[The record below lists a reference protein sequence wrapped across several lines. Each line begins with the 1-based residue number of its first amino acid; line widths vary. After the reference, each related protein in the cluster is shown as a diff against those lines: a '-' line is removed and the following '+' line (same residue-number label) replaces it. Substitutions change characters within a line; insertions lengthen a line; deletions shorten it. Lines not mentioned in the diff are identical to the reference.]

1 MNLWTHLRYSFRR
14 RRLARDLAEE
24 MRLHREMLEEQ
35 FASEGTPPAEARFAT
50 QRRFGSAMAAV
61 DQSRDQWSFAWFD
74 SLLRDLQFAWRLLI
88 RQPMFTVA
96 ATLTVAFG
104 VGANTA
110 IVSVLETALL
120 NPLGLRHADNVMV
133 ARVRIEKLQMRH
145 AQTSGVEFREIQSM
159 TDVFSAAAAMEGRAW
174 TLQSGGEATRLVGQ
188 AVTPDFFRV
197 FGEYPAVGRFFTP
210 EDDNSVVLSDS
221 LWRTQF
227 GADPSVVGR
236 VMMLDDRPYHIVGVA
251 PAAFRFPAQAQ
262 AWTPLRL
269 DPKRLLDSQRGNNMN
284 LGLFARLNDGVAP
297 AQAVDRV
304 GRHVAAIN
312 STRGRSSKLDYDIE
326 LDPFGRY
333 IAGDLRRPLLL
344 LWSAALLVLFTGCA
358 NVAGLL
364 LARTASRR
372 KEIAIRISVGATH
385 SQIVRQLLLESLLL
399 GALGGAAGIAVAKFA
414 ISLLKHLVIPG
425 GSMLEFVSLNER
437 LVAYG
442 FGLALLSGLLFGLA
456 PAVQLLR
463 QSQSSD
469 LVRSRRKWFQDI
481 FVTAEVAGAFVLIVM
496 TFLLLR
502 SLWAVERIQPGFD
515 PHHVTTAY
523 FIKPKN
529 DPGFLDRLQT
539 ALHANPALQS
549 ASLVNPVPFG
559 GGGFTS
565 GFIIKNRER
574 RPGEP
579 LRHGEMY
586 QVSPDYFSTL
596 RIPLLRGR
604 TLAESDTA
612 SSPLVCVIDSRLAD
626 RFFPGQD
633 PIGQEI
639 GMYKGSARI
648 VGVVA
653 AIRGTTLEEGSRP
666 TVYYSLAQVPFF
678 QSAAIAVRSTAP
690 AASAIREVVRRTNAA
705 VPVYD
710 VKTLERRMGESLG
723 IRRVLAALLTTF
735 GAISLLLAILGL
747 YGVIAQVVSE
757 RTPEIGIR
765 MALGARPSQIL
776 SQFMRQGLRSG
787 FLGLGLGFLAVIY
800 AKRWISGML
809 YQVQASDPATLSLA
823 SVGILSMLL
832 IAVWWPARR
841 ASRIDPQHALRH
853 D

>member
-1 MNLWTHLRYSFRR
+1 MRLWTHIGYWFRR
-14 RRLARDLAEE
+14 RRLERDLAEE

-35 FASEGTPPAEARFAT
+35 FAGDGTPPDEVRFAA
-50 QRRFGSAMAAV
+50 QRRFGSATAAV
-61 DQSRDQWSFAWFD
+61 DQSRDQWSFAWLD
-74 SLLRDLQFAWRLLI
+74 SLLRDLHFAWRLLI

-133 ARVRIEKLQMRH
+133 ARVGYEKLQMRH

-159 TDVFSAAAAMEGRAW
+159 TDIFSAATAMEGRAW

-197 FGEYPAVGRFFTP
+197 FGEYPAMGRFFTP
-210 EDDNSVVLSDS
+210 EDDNSVVLSDL

-236 VMMLDDRPYHIVGVA
+236 VMMLDNRPYHIVGVA
-251 PAAFRFPAQAQ
+251 LATFRFPAQAQ

-269 DPKRLLDSQRGNNMN
+269 EPKRLLDSQRGNTMT
-284 LGLFARLNDGVAP
+284 LGLFARLKDGVVP

-304 GRHVAAIN
+304 SRHVAAIK
-312 STRGRSSKLDYDIE
+312 SARVESSKLSYDIE

-344 LWSAALLVLFTGCA
+344 LWGAALLVLFTGCA

-385 SQIVRQLLLESLLL
+385 PQIVRQLLLESMLL
-399 GALGGAAGIAVAKFA
+399 GAFGGAAGLGVTAFA
-414 ISLLKHLVIPG
+414 ISLLKRLVIPG
-425 GSMLEFVSLNER
+425 GSMLAFVSLNER
-437 LVAYG
+437 LLAYG

-456 PAVQLLR
+456 PAIQLLR
-463 QSQSSD
+463 QSHSSD
-469 LVRSRRKWFQDI
+469 MARSRRRWFQDL
-481 FVTAEVAGAFVLIVM
+481 FVTAEVTGAFVLIVM
-496 TFLLLR
+496 TALMLR
-502 SLWAVERIQPGFD
+502 SLWAIQRIHPGFD
-515 PHHVTTAY
+515 PQHVTTAF

-539 ALHANPALQS
+539 ALHANPAFQS
-549 ASLVNPVPFG
+549 ASLVNPAPFA

-565 GFIIKNRER
+565 GFIIKNRQYQ
-574 RPGEP
+574 PGEP
-579 LRHGEMY
+579 IWHGEMY
-586 QVSPDYFSTL
+586 QVTPDYFSTL

-604 TLAESDTA
+604 ILAESDTA
-612 SSPLVCVIDSRLAD
+612 GSPLVCLIDSKLAD

-648 VGVVA
+648 VGVVG
-653 AIRGTTLEEGSRP
+653 AIRGTTLEDGSRP
-666 TVYYSLAQVPFF
+666 TVYYSLAQVPLFP
-678 QSAAIAVRSTAP
+678 SAVIAVRSSTP
-690 AASAIREVVRRTNAA
+690 AASAIREVVRQTNAA

-710 VKTLERRMGESLG
+710 VKSLEERMGESLG

-757 RTPEIGIR
+757 RTHEIGIR
-765 MALGARPSQIL
+765 MALGARPAQIL

-787 FLGLGLGFLAVIY
+787 FLGLGLGFLAVTY
-800 AKRWISGML
+800 AQRWISGML
-809 YQVQASDPATLSLA
+809 YQVQAFDPMTLGSASL
-823 SVGILSMLL
+823 GILSMLL

-841 ASRIDPQHALRH
+841 ASRIDPHQALRH
-853 D
+853 E